1 MPFSKFIIIPIFI
14 AFQAFMMMAIAPF
27 IPGNYVNGAG
37 PLGLGLSTWIA
48 FQAWAMYFFAGFA
61 PWNDKENGPCPW
73 MGFKTVLGYLGGII
87 CSICIFELNKVFGAL
102 NGSTAW
108 GLYLAVF
115 IVVIGVIA
123 CERVKYFNFVPAW
136 FIGAG
141 VFFGLMTHAAGSVT
155 GLPEGAAH
163 DYCLYGRLAVLE
175 LVACS
180 VGQVFGW
187 VTVTFRGK
195 YEAKVAAAE

>member
-1 MPFSKFIIIPIFI
+1 MPFSKFIIIPVFI
-14 AFQAFMMMAIAPF
+14 AFQAFVMMVIAPF
-27 IPGNYVNGAG
+27 VPGN
-37 PLGLGLSTWIA
+37 PLAIGGKGLATWIA

-73 MGFKTVLGYLGGII
+73 MGFKTVLGYVGGIA
-87 CSICIFELNKVFGAL
+87 CSVAIFELNKAFGAL

-115 IVVIGVIA
+115 IVVVGVIS

-141 VFFGLMTHAAGSVT
+141 VFFALMTFAG
-155 GLPEGAAH
+155 GARPEGMNDYAWYGYLALVELAA
-163 DYCLYGRLAVLE
+163 CA
-175 LVACS
+175 
-180 VGQVFGW
+180 VGQLFGW
-187 VTVTFRGK
+187 VTIVFRGK
-195 YEAKVAAAE
+195 YEAKVAAE

>member
-1 MPFSKFIIIPIFI
+1 MPFSKFILIPIFI
-14 AFQAFMMMAIAPF
+14 AFQAFVMMLIAPF

-37 PLGLGLSTWIA
+37 AAGMGLITWIS

-141 VFFGLMTHAAGSVT
+141 VFFGLMTHAAGAIT
-155 GLPEGAAH
+155 NLPEGAAH
-163 DYCLYGRLAVLE
+163 DYCLYGRIAVAE
-175 LVACS
+175 LIACA

-187 VTVTFRGK
+187 VTVTFRGW
-195 YEAKVAAAE
+195 YEPKVTAAE